1 MGRLLAV
8 LIVLITAVS
17 VWLFLDGRWW
27 LPPGITAHTPAYDA
41 QFLLTIIVV
50 GVSFVGAQVGLAI
63 AVWRFGAKR
72 RDGRAERA
80 VYSHGNNR
88 LEIIWTAITLV
99 IFVGVGLLGQ
109 RVWASL
115 HFYDAP
121 PNSTRVHV
129 YAQQFQWNFHY
140 PGADNTFGRTDP
152 TLIRDAELNFVG
164 LDANDPHGKDDSVV
178 TTLIVPVNRPVEL
191 TLRSKDVTH
200 SIWVPETRFKQD
212 AVPGM
217 SIKVQYTPERTGKFE
232 LACAELCGQ
241 LHFKMKSY
249 MLVLEQGQYDELAR
263 MPQAQFQQRVTQLLR
278 ENRTRFET
286 SQPAGEAGTPQQP
299 RPQ

>member
-27 LPPGITAHTPAYDA
+27 LPPGITEHSPAYDA
-41 QFLLTIIVV
+41 QFLLTIVVV
-50 GVSFVGAQVGLAI
+50 GISFVGAQVGLAV
-63 AVWRFGAKR
+63 AVWRYGAKR
-72 RDGRAERA
+72 NDRTQRA

-88 LEIIWTAITLV
+88 LEIIWTIITLV

-109 RVWASL
+109 RVWANL

-121 PNSTRVHV
+121 PGATRIHV

-140 PGADNTFGRTDP
+140 PGADNAHGRTEP

-164 LDANDPHGKDDSVV
+164 LDPNDPHAKDDSVV

-200 SIWVPETRFKQD
+200 AIWVPETRFKQD

-217 SIKVQYTPERTGKFE
+217 SIKVQYTPVQTGKFE

-249 MLVLEQGQYDELAR
+249 MLVLPQAQYDELAR

-278 ENRTRFET
+278 EYRTRHE
-286 SQPAGEAGTPQQP
+286 SQQPAGDATTPQQP